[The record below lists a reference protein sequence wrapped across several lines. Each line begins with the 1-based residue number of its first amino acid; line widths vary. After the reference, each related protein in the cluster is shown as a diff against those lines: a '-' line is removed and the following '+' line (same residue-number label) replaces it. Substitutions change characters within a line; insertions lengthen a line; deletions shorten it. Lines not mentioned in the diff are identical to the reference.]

1 MRQVVTGNLLSAGLR
16 WFGHANSSLS
26 FGAVVGVDVILG
38 LKIMVPSVQFRRD
51 LSILQIVPPLTLV
64 IMKVRA

>member
-16 WFGHANSSLS
+16 WFGHTNGCLS
-26 FGAVVGVDVILG
+26 FGAVVSVDVVLG
-38 LKIMVPSVQFRRD
+38 LKIRCPGVQFRRD

-64 IMKVRA
+64 NMKARA